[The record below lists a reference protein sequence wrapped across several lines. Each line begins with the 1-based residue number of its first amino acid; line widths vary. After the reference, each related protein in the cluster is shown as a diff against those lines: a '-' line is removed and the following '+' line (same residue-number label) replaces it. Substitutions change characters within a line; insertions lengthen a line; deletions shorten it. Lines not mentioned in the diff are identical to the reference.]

1 MWITFMT
8 LTFVRQISN
17 FLQKQNNRDFVFIKY
32 PYFSLDRI
40 LSAPNKLIYLPLL
53 SIVFKSS
60 ERV

>member
-1 MWITFMT
+1 MT

-40 LSAPNKLIYLPLL
+40 LSVPNKLIHQKLP
-53 SIVFKSS
+53 SVAFKSA